1 MTPAELLVLFSSY
14 VITALLVWF
23 ANVADRVRE
32 SKSEAAGGEHEQ
44 SVPAFHGGMTD
55 WNVAA
60 FFGLRRHADRL
71 LMGSAETHD
80 S

>member
-14 VITALLVWF
+14 VITSLLVWF
-23 ANVADRVRE
+23 ANIADRVRE

-44 SVPAFHGGMTD
+44 GVPAFHGED

-71 LMGSAETHD
+71 LMGSVETHD